1 MENQYKKCVEY
12 WDTIFKK
19 EGVKRTSGKETGNQ
33 VLDEGLAWIT
43 YDSETILDFGCGNG
57 SILCLCALYGTR
69 VHIGID
75 LSSKA
80 IEKAKLKSEYMNTG
94 EYQFFCGSIEEL
106 NHIEDETVDA
116 VILFNIV
123 DNLYPE
129 DGEKLL
135 SEVHRVL
142 KKQGKVLIKL
152 NPYLTKEQIKEWNIE
167 VIKDNVLD
175 DGLILWN
182 NTTKDWEKIIGQ
194 YFGIKKKQ
202 NVYYE
207 EYDQYNRLF
216 WAEKD

>member
-1 MENQYKKCVEY
+1 M
-12 WDTIFKK
+12 
-19 EGVKRTSGKETGNQ
+19 
-33 VLDEGLAWIT
+33 
-43 YDSETILDFGCGNG
+43 
-57 SILCLCALYGTR
+57 
-69 VHIGID
+69 
-75 LSSKA
+75 
-80 IEKAKLKSEYMNTG
+80 
-94 EYQFFCGSIEEL
+94 
-106 NHIEDETVDA
+106 
-116 VILFNIV
+116 
-123 DNLYPE
+123 
-129 DGEKLL
+129 
-135 SEVHRVL
+135 HRVL

-207 EYDQYNRLF
+207 QYDQYNRLF